1 MTLRLTSLMLLYS
14 LSPRTAKHLSSSA
27 CRMKLV
33 VEVSLWDNFSTA
45 RSINSI
51 SSTKNGIVKVS
62 PCFTLD
68 LSFADSV
75 FGVMV
80 KVARLFLV
88 VIVSLTTALVTEL
101 TSLIKSVLFLTRL
114 KRLSLSIVSHS
125 KDC

>member
-1 MTLRLTSLMLLYS
+1 
-14 LSPRTAKHLSSSA
+14 
-27 CRMKLV
+27 MKLV

-51 SSTKNGIVKVS
+51 SSTKNGIVKVR

-80 KVARLFLV
+80 KVG
-88 VIVSLTTALVTEL
+88 VSTEFGPYRA
-101 TSLIKSVLFLTRL
+101 VRNF
-114 KRLSLSIVSHS
+114 VEF
-125 KDC
+125 